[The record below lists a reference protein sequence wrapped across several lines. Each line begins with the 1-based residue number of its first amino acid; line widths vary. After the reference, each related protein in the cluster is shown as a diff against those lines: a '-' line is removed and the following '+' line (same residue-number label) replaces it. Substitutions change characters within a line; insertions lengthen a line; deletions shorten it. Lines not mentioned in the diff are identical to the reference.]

1 MLLLKS
7 EPPAAVHSLAE
18 LLAIAEAM
26 DKNVERRYA
35 DLADHMAATSRKK
48 LAELFHNLAAEKRNH
63 ANHVRR
69 WSSDLIG
76 AVPDSSNLQWN
87 PSEAFDDEEARNA
100 ASSRLVSPYSVF
112 SMAVRDEERFFAF
125 WSYVAAHTDEPA
137 VQAAAEHMA
146 REGLQRTALL
156 RQERRR
162 AFHAEGRGGAD
173 TPAPQ
178 RLASK
183 AVEAE
188 RLLAK
193 LLPALARQQRKA
205 STEIKRLAEEALEMA
220 QDASSLAGAEG
231 IMAVEAA
238 PAEHSTALGEM
249 VRLSEQA
256 AEAYLEA
263 ADLAQDEAMVRRLQ
277 ALAGRAI
284 SRLSLLRQLPE
295 EQ

>member
-7 EPPAAVHSLAE
+7 EPPAAIRSLAE
-18 LLAIAEAM
+18 LLAVAEAM
-26 DKNVERRYA
+26 DKNAERRYA
-35 DLADHMAATSRKK
+35 DLADHMTATARQK
-48 LAELFHNLAAEKRNH
+48 LAELFQNLAAEKRNH
-63 ANHVRR
+63 AEHVRR

-76 AVPDSSNLQWN
+76 IAPDSSHLQWN
-87 PSEAFDDEEARNA
+87 PSEALDDEEARNA
-100 ASSRLVSPYSVF
+100 ASSRLASPYSAF

-156 RQERRR
+156 RRERRR
-162 AFHAEGRGGAD
+162 AFHAEGRGSANS
-173 TPAPQ
+173 PAPQ

-188 RLLAK
+188 WLLAK
-193 LLPALARQQRKA
+193 FLPALAKQQRKA
-205 STEIKRLAEEALEMA
+205 SMEIKRLAEEALEMA
-220 QDASSLAGAEG
+220 QDASSLSGAEG
-231 IMAVEAA
+231 TTAVKAA
-238 PAEHSTALGEM
+238 PAEHSNVLGEM
-249 VRLSEQA
+249 LRLSEQA

-263 ADLAQDEAMVRRLQ
+263 ADLARDEAMVRRLQ